1 MAAIKPLSHSYY
13 AGQVLPVPGYV
24 NSKQLAAAT
33 AESFTVPAGA
43 THVHLHSTAAASTF
57 AKFDGTATV
66 PGDITDGTAPH
77 QIGIEGHWYYIEG
90 VATISVISSATPIV
104 TAEFFK

>member
-1 MAAIKPLSHSYY
+1 MAAIKPLSHSYHNEDE
-13 AGQVLPVPGYV
+13 LPVPGYV
-24 NSKQLAAAT
+24 NSKQLAAGV

-43 THVHLHSTAAASTF
+43 KHVHIHSTAAASTF
-57 AKFDGTATV
+57 VKFDGTATV

-77 QIGIEGHWYYIEG
+77 PVGIEGHGYYIEG

-104 TAEFFK
+104 VAEFFK